1 MDARHGWT
9 SPCDGEFG
17 ASCSF
22 AGIGGVAATRRSGSG
37 ASDFAVARWLVEP
50 GPGRR
55 LRGDGGIGPALA
67 QLVHDWRGRGSAGGD
82 LAWSVAGEGP
92 KGFGDCHDDPIRAGG
107 EPAQLDDPAT
117 ARRDRTARRTGH
129 LAVKTEHSAQGKRGF
144 SFRRP
149 RHCLKGRQD
158 ADAIDHAGL
167 RLKLFKQQARAG
179 DITLLFADESEAL
192 THPYLARAWAPR
204 GTDLRIAAPG
214 QAKKVALM
222 GAQDATTRE
231 LLVHTSPTKK
241 STDFVALLD
250 IIDRRYGPRPSSQT
264 KPAVLVLDNGKVH
277 TSKLTTA
284 ALAARPW
291 LTVEWLPRYAPELN
305 DIERAWRD
313 LKLHHLAHMTFS
325 DIDHLDQTIHS
336 AVAEMNR
343 ERMPAPACDNLRIA
357 A

>member
-9 SPCDGEFG
+9 APCDGEFG
-17 ASCSF
+17 ANCIF

-92 KGFGDCHDDPIRAGG
+92 KGFGDCNDDPIRAGG
-107 EPAQLDDPAT
+107 EPAHLDDPAT

-192 THPYLARAWAPR
+192 THPYLARAWARR
-204 GTDLRIAAPG
+204 GCDLRVEAPG
-214 QAKKVALM
+214 QSRKRAMIGALDCAARKLIVNTSATKRSSDFIAFL
-222 GAQDATTRE
+222 GRLDA
-231 LLVHTSPTKK
+231 S
-241 STDFVALLD
+241 
-250 IIDRRYGPRPSSQT
+250 YRPCPARQH
-264 KPAVLVLDNGKVH
+264 KPVVLVLDNGPIH
-277 TSKLTTA
+277 TSKASRA
-284 ALAARPW
+284 ALSARDW
-291 LTVEWLPRYAPELN
+291 LTVEWLPKYAPELN
-305 DIERAWRD
+305 DIERSWRD
-313 LKLHHLAHMTFS
+313 LKGHFLAHQTFA
-325 DIDHLDQTIHS
+325 DADHLDRAIHN
-336 AVAEMNR
+336 AIADMNV
-343 ERMPAPACDNLRIA
+343 ERQALLCTNLRIA